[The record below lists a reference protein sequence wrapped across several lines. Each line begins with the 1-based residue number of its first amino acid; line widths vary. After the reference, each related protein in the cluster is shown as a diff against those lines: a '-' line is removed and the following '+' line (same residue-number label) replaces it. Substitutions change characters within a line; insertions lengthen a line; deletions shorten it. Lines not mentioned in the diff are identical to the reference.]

1 MNSKNNNNNNNI
13 IHLDYSD
20 KENKNIINLKNILQK
35 KKNLNINSNNN
46 LIEWGYKEIMKR
58 KLKLKNK
65 YNNNNNNK
73 YKFSEFTNI
82 SQRNKKSLKLT
93 NKNKN
98 NRSNSNDS
106 FYKKYKKTNS
116 ISPNNENSKI
126 IYHYKSPNFLF
137 KKKLLNNKNLLINSS
152 FVINN
157 SSLFLNNSN
166 EINKSKNKNKKEKF
180 LKIVNTSNF
189 PKITEIQN
197 YNIKL
202 LNKNNSKKNSKNN
215 FNKTN
220 STHNFF
226 KKYQNNNLNL
236 YKNLLFSHKNLNS
249 CDNLDESN
257 EKYKEKFK
265 YKIGEILLNKYEII
279 SKIGEGTFGLC
290 LKCFD
295 LIEKE
300 FVCIK
305 IIKKN
310 SQNEK
315 NNKEIEIL
323 KLLKNNKNINLV
335 NIIKLKN
342 NFIYKNYYFLV
353 FELLYNNLYTEL
365 KINNFKGYNLNIIKK
380 ITIQILF
387 CLLFL
392 KKNNIIHCDI
402 KPENIL
408 FTNKNK
414 NDIKLIDFGSSCF
427 NNKKQKYFY
436 IQSRFYRAPEI
447 LLSKEYDF
455 SIDMWSLGCILCEL
469 FIGYPIFPGENEDDM
484 RKIIKNFS
492 EKKGIFYDIF
502 NDKNVDKDFIDFLKQ
517 CLTIN
522 FKNRIKPE
530 DALKHKWIIKNINLN
545 ELQCHYDKI
554 NKIIE

>member
-13 IHLDYSD
+13 IHFDCSD
-20 KENKNIINLKNILQK
+20 KENKNIINVKNILQK
-35 KKNLNINSNNN
+35 KKNFIISSNNN

-73 YKFSEFTNI
+73 YKFSENTNI
-82 SQRNKKSLKLT
+82 SQRNKKSFKLIS
-93 NKNKN
+93 NKNKS

-106 FYKKYKKTNS
+106 YKKYKNINT
-116 ISPNNENSKI
+116 PNNENSKL
-126 IYHYKSPNFLF
+126 IYHYKSPNFLI
-137 KKKLLNNKNLLINSS
+137 KKNHLNNKNLLINTS
-152 FVINN
+152 FVCSNF
-157 SSLFLNNSN
+157 FLNISN
-166 EINKSKNKNKKEKF
+166 ENNVSKKKNKKEKF

-202 LNKNNSKKNSKNN
+202 LNKNNSKKTKNNNN

-220 STHNFF
+220 STHNFY
-226 KKYQNNNLNL
+226 KKYQNLNL
-236 YKNLLFSHKNLNS
+236 YKNLLFPHKYLNS
-249 CDNLDESN
+249 FDNINESN
-257 EKYKEKFK
+257 EEKNIEKFK
-265 YKIGEILLNKYEII
+265 YKIGEIILNKYEII

-300 FVCIK
+300 FICIK
-305 IIKKN
+305 IIKNIKN
-310 SQNEK
+310 SQIQK
-315 NNKEIEIL
+315 NNNEIEIL
-323 KLLKNNKNINLV
+323 NLLKNNKNINLV

-342 NFIYKNYYFLV
+342 SFIYKNYYFLV
-353 FELLYNNLYTEL
+353 FELLYNNLYIEL
-365 KINNFKGYNLNIIKK
+365 KLNNFKGYDLNIIKK
-380 ITIQILF
+380 IATQILF
-387 CLLFL
+387 CLLYL

-408 FTNKNK
+408 FSNKSK

-455 SIDMWSLGCILCEL
+455 GIDMWSLGCILCEL

-484 RKIIKNFS
+484 IKIIKNFS

-502 NDKNVDKDFIDFLKQ
+502 NDKNIDKDFIDFLKQ

-530 DALKHKWIIKNINLN
+530 EALKHKWIVKNINLN
-545 ELQCHYDKI
+545 GLQNHYDKI

>member
-13 IHLDYSD
+13 IHFDCSD
-20 KENKNIINLKNILQK
+20 KENKNIINVKNILQK
-35 KKNLNINSNNN
+35 KKNLIISSNNN

-73 YKFSEFTNI
+73 YKFSENTNI
-82 SQRNKKSLKLT
+82 SQRNKKSFKLIS
-93 NKNKN
+93 NKNKS

-106 FYKKYKKTNS
+106 YKKYKNINT
-116 ISPNNENSKI
+116 PNNENSKLM
-126 IYHYKSPNFLF
+126 YHYKSPNFLI
-137 KKKLLNNKNLLINSS
+137 KKNHLNNKNLLINTS
-152 FVINN
+152 FVCSNF
-157 SSLFLNNSN
+157 FLNISN
-166 EINKSKNKNKKEKF
+166 ENNVSKKKNKKEKF

-202 LNKNNSKKNSKNN
+202 LNKNNSKKTKNNNN

-220 STHNFF
+220 STHNFY
-226 KKYQNNNLNL
+226 KKYQNLNL
-236 YKNLLFSHKNLNS
+236 YKNLLFPHKYLNS
-249 CDNLDESN
+249 FDNINESN
-257 EKYKEKFK
+257 EEKNIEKFK
-265 YKIGEILLNKYEII
+265 YKIGEIILNKYEII

-300 FVCIK
+300 FICIK
-305 IIKKN
+305 IIKNIKN
-310 SQNEK
+310 SQIQK
-315 NNKEIEIL
+315 NNNEIEIL
-323 KLLKNNKNINLV
+323 NLLKNNKNINLV

-342 NFIYKNYYFLV
+342 SFIYKNYYFLV
-353 FELLYNNLYTEL
+353 FELLYNNLYIEL
-365 KINNFKGYNLNIIKK
+365 KLNNFKGYDLNIIKK
-380 ITIQILF
+380 IATQILF
-387 CLLFL
+387 CLLYL

-408 FTNKNK
+408 FSNKSK

-455 SIDMWSLGCILCEL
+455 GIDMWSLGCILCEL

-484 RKIIKNFS
+484 IKIIKNFS

-502 NDKNVDKDFIDFLKQ
+502 NDKNIDKDFIDFLKQ

-530 DALKHKWIIKNINLN
+530 EALKHKWIVKNINLN
-545 ELQCHYDKI
+545 GLQNHYDKI